1 MSDPWKAHD
10 QSPRVRGA
18 GPLPGRWAWGEG
30 ALPCLFLALR
40 YTPVLTDWLCRSQP
54 LEEGTPCLQPRLLTI
69 SDSKMLEWKLELAG
83 VRDGD
88 EGMDAQRGWVNCID
102 SHS

>member
-1 MSDPWKAHD
+1 MCSQGCS
-10 QSPRVRGA
+10 QSQ
-18 GPLPGRWAWGEG
+18 
-30 ALPCLFLALR
+30 
-40 YTPVLTDWLCRSQP
+40 TP
-54 LEEGTPCLQPRLLTI
+54 
-69 SDSKMLEWKLELAG
+69 KMLEWKLELAG